1 MMVGI
6 NFLCASFYSKDTLCV
21 CLVYGLVWLVDVLH
35 GDGVGKLVKHPL
47 LESLQPL
54 IVMAAA
60 HKLLI
65 LQRMRR
71 VQHGVSLTSSGHIVQ
86 LQPHLQTPPR
96 TGPVTSLN
104 GIE

>member
-1 MMVGI
+1 MR
-6 NFLCASFYSKDTLCV
+6 LSTAKDTLCI

-35 GDGVGKLVKHPL
+35 GDGMGKLIEHPL

-65 LQRMRR
+65 LQRTSRG
-71 VQHGVSLTSSGHIVQ
+71 QHGVSLTSSGGTLQ
-86 LQPHLQTPPR
+86 MQPHLHTPR
-96 TGPVTSLN
+96 TGYVTSLN
-104 GIE
+104 GTE